1 MIVIKLCC
9 SEKTYFRLQQAP
21 RSLCRRYQI
30 QGEGHYCISLFPT
43 SLHPLQICDPNA
55 KPEIVRETAS
65 TALIEGNNSLG
76 AVVGNFAMGV
86 AIEKA
91 KSTGVGWVTVRGSN
105 HFGIAGHY
113 SAQALSQNM
122 LGMAFTN
129 GRSIKV
135 DQHLIGKLQHLLAV
149 LHTKSASGPSKVH
162 I

>member
-1 MIVIKLCC
+1 MSIV
-9 SEKTYFRLQQAP
+9 Q
-21 RSLCRRYQI
+21 
-30 QGEGHYCISLFPT
+30 
-43 SLHPLQICDPNA
+43 HPLPQICDPNA
-55 KPEIVRETAS
+55 KPSIVRETAS

-91 KSTGVGWVTVRGSN
+91 RSTGVGWVTARGSN

-129 GRSIKV
+129 GGSTISSEP
-135 DQHLIGKLQHLLAV
+135 QATASEHQGCII
-149 LHTKSASGPSKVH
+149 TKAFCGFSARFSAFIRVYL
-162 I
+162 

>member
-1 MIVIKLCC
+1 M
-9 SEKTYFRLQQAP
+9 
-21 RSLCRRYQI
+21 
-30 QGEGHYCISLFPT
+30 
-43 SLHPLQICDPNA
+43 
-55 KPEIVRETAS
+55 RETAS

>member
-1 MIVIKLCC
+1 M
-9 SEKTYFRLQQAP
+9 
-21 RSLCRRYQI
+21 
-30 QGEGHYCISLFPT
+30 
-43 SLHPLQICDPNA
+43 
-55 KPEIVRETAS
+55 RETAS

-129 GRSIKV
+129 GRAIKV
-135 DQHLIGKLQHLLAV
+135 DQLLASSNLYWQSYQQSQPQVPRKWSAISTHLSNLIDLLTPSIRDKV
-149 LHTKSASGPSKVH
+149 L
-162 I
+162 

>member
-1 MIVIKLCC
+1 MELSNLK
-9 SEKTYFRLQQAP
+9 
-21 RSLCRRYQI
+21 SLR
-30 QGEGHYCISLFPT
+30 
-43 SLHPLQICDPNA
+43 QICDPNA
-55 KPEIVRETAS
+55 KPSIVRETAS

-91 KSTGVGWVTVRGSN
+91 KTTGVGWVTVRGSN

-129 GRSIKV
+129 GRSTV
-135 DQHLIGKLQHLLAV
+135 DTMIRNSTNNIQNEKYRCLAKN
-149 LHTKSASGPSKVH
+149 HYQYT
-162 I
+162 